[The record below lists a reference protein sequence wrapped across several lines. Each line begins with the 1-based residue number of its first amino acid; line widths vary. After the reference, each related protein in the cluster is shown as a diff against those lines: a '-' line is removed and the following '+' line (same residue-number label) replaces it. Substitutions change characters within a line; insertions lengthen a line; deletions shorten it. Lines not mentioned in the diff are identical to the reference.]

1 MHLILSFKPHSRAD
15 GARDDY
21 VKQVMTIVMD
31 RKQIYF
37 KPVISVL
44 SFMEENAL
52 MAASPGVRPGGG
64 GQGNIKVIELIN
76 DVDEENDY
84 LEG

>member
-1 MHLILSFKPHSRAD
+1 
-15 GARDDY
+15 
-21 VKQVMTIVMD
+21 MD
-31 RKQIYF
+31 RKQVYL
-37 KPVISVL
+37 KPIVSVFNVI
-44 SFMEENAL
+44 EENAL
-52 MAASPGVRPGGG
+52 MAASPDVRPGKG

>member
-1 MHLILSFKPHSRAD
+1 
-15 GARDDY
+15 
-21 VKQVMTIVMD
+21 MTIVMD
-31 RKQIYF
+31 RKQVYL
-37 KPVISVL
+37 KPIVSVFNVI
-44 SFMEENAL
+44 EENAL
-52 MAASPGVRPGGG
+52 MAASPDVRPGKG

>member
-1 MHLILSFKPHSRAD
+1 M
-15 GARDDY
+15 
-21 VKQVMTIVMD
+21 
-31 RKQIYF
+31 
-37 KPVISVL
+37 L

-52 MAASPGVRPGGG
+52 MAASPGVRPGKG

>member
-1 MHLILSFKPHSRAD
+1 M
-15 GARDDY
+15 
-21 VKQVMTIVMD
+21 
-31 RKQIYF
+31 
-37 KPVISVL
+37 L

-52 MAASPGVRPGGG
+52 MAASPDVRPGKG

>member
-1 MHLILSFKPHSRAD
+1 
-15 GARDDY
+15 
-21 VKQVMTIVMD
+21 MTKVMD

-52 MAASPGVRPGGG
+52 MAASPGVRPGKG
-64 GQGNIKVIELIN
+64 GQGNINIIELIN

>member
-1 MHLILSFKPHSRAD
+1 
-15 GARDDY
+15 
-21 VKQVMTIVMD
+21 MD

-52 MAASPGVRPGGG
+52 MAASPDVRSGKG

>member
-1 MHLILSFKPHSRAD
+1 
-15 GARDDY
+15 
-21 VKQVMTIVMD
+21 MTIVMD

-52 MAASPGVRPGGG
+52 MAASPGVRPGKG

-76 DVDEENDY
+76 NVDEENDY